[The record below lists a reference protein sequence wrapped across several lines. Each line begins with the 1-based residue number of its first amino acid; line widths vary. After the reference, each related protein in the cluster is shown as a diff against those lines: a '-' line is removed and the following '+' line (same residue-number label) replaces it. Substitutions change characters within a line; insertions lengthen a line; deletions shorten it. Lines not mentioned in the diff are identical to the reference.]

1 MTRVDELKNKI
12 ADLKKNAESLKAENK
27 IDEALE
33 VVNSIKE
40 MKKELELEEA
50 LHVEEVKEIENKL
63 EEGEVVNMVKTE
75 VLNKEEKLFVDYVRG
90 GIANDM
96 KAGDNGAIIPTS
108 IASQIIAKVEEMSP
122 LYARATK
129 FNIGGELVFVKEDT
143 IPTTAY
149 MDEMAEGTGTDA
161 TFQTVKLGA
170 FVARALTK
178 ISRSLINRT
187 DFDLL
192 QYVVNAV
199 AKSIAKFLEK
209 ELIVGTASKID
220 GLSKVVPTEVTAINA
235 DALIDLQM
243 AVPSAL
249 QGGCEWLMNPK
260 DLKACRK
267 FKTTDGQYLLNA
279 DARAEFGWAILGKN
293 VMISDQ
299 CPEGTIYYGDFSGL
313 YVKLANDVEVSVLK
327 ERYAEQYAYGVVGF
341 VELDAKVVET
351 QKIAAMRKQGE

>member
-1 MTRVDELKNKI
+1 MTRIDELNREI
-12 ADLKKNAESLKAENK
+12 NELKDKANSLKLENK

-33 VVNSIKE
+33 VVNDIKAKKSE
-40 MKKELELEEA
+40 IEKLETLENELKEGVKVENKVVVDTKEL
-50 LHVEEVKEIENKL
+50 
-63 EEGEVVNMVKTE
+63 
-75 VLNKEEKLFVDYVRG
+75 LNKEEKVFVDFVRKG
-90 GIANDM
+90 ASNDM
-96 KAGDNGAIIPTS
+96 KAGDNGAVIPNT
-108 IASQIIAKVEEMSP
+108 IASRIIEKVEEISP

-129 FNIGGELVFVKEDT
+129 FNVGGELTFVKEDA
-143 IPTTAY
+143 IPTCNY

-220 GLSKVVPTEVTAINA
+220 GLSKVVPTSVSAITA
-235 DALIDLQM
+235 DALIDLQI
-243 AVPSAL
+243 AVPSTL
-249 QGGCEWLMNPK
+249 QSGCEWLMNPA
-260 DLKACRK
+260 DLKAIRK
-267 FKTTDGQYLLNA
+267 FKGTDGTYLLNA
-279 DARAEFGWAILGKN
+279 DATKEFGWAILGKN
-293 VMISDQ
+293 VLLSDQ
-299 CPEGTIYYGDFSGL
+299 VPANTIYYGDFSGL
-313 YVKLANDVEVSVLK
+313 YVKLANNVEVSVLQEK
-327 ERYAEQYAYGVVGF
+327 YADQYAIGVLGF

-351 QKIAAMRKQGE
+351 QKIVAVKKQGE